1 MRRLMSTANSSDL
14 GTMGETKAKRSIEPM
29 IESMIDAAKA
39 MYEDADPAHDF
50 SHILRVFHNA
60 EIIGEKEGADMQV
73 LLMAALLHDAF
84 AEPKN
89 SKAVDSG
96 AQEGSHLSLGSDR
109 KKAVDDLLRENAVLA
124 RAREEVLYAVE
135 VHRFSKG
142 IIPKTLEARILQDAD
157 RLDAMG
163 AVGIARVF
171 MTGGTLGRALYNPD
185 DPFCRTREPDDGRW
199 NLDHFYRKLL
209 KLEAGM
215 HTKTARR
222 MAEKRADVLRRY
234 LRDLEEEIGD

>member
-1 MRRLMSTANSSDL
+1 MSTANSSDP

-50 SHILRVFHNA
+50 SHILRVFRNA

-73 LLMAALLHDAF
+73 LLTAALLHDAF
-84 AEPKN
+84 AGPKN
-89 SKAVDSG
+89 SKSIDSG
-96 AQEGSHLSLGSDR
+96 APEGSQLSLGSDR
-109 KKAVDDLLRENAVLA
+109 KRAVDDLLRENAVLA

-142 IIPKTLEARILQDAD
+142 IVPKTLEARILQDAD

-215 HTKTARR
+215 HTETARR
-222 MAEKRADVLRRY
+222 MAEKRANVLRRY

>member
-1 MRRLMSTANSSDL
+1 MSTANNSDPV
-14 GTMGETKAKRSIEPM
+14 TMGETKAKRSIEPM

-50 SHILRVFHNA
+50 SHILRVFRNA

-96 AQEGSHLSLGSDR
+96 APEGSQLSLGTDR
-109 KKAVDDLLRENAVLA
+109 KKAVEDLLRENAVLA

-142 IIPKTLEARILQDAD
+142 IVPKTLEARILQDAD

-215 HTKTARR
+215 HTKTARK

-234 LRDLEEEIGD
+234 LRDLEDEIGD